1 MGRRILIVAGE
12 ASGDLHGGALV
23 EALRAR
29 DPGLAIEGIGGDRMA
44 AAGVRLHV
52 HAGDL
57 GVVGLVEALGRLRAI
72 RAAFARM
79 RALVETERL
88 DLVVLIDYPEF
99 NLRLAR
105 VAARAGIPVCYYIG
119 PQVWAWRRGRIALI
133 RRLVRKM
140 VVIFPFEEA
149 LYRAAGVDVV
159 FVGHPLLDR
168 LVPRERSEA
177 RRALGLAGASPV
189 LGFLPGSRVGEV
201 ERHLPLMLAA
211 AARLRRAHPTL
222 GVALGQAAGVPAA
235 LVARCVTAGGVPVRV
250 AEGGAYDVLS
260 AADLAF
266 VASGTATV
274 EAALHGTPMV
284 IIYRVAWLTWFVG
297 RLLVRVPWI
306 GMANLIAGRPVAPE
320 LVQFAATPGRLADT
334 AHRLLGDPSA
344 LERMRRDLAVV
355 RGRLGQPGASARA
368 AEAILGL
375 VDGARPAPAAAG

>member
-29 DPGLAIEGIGGDRMA
+29 APDLALEGIGGDCMA

-52 HAGDL
+52 HARDL
-57 GVVGLVEALGRLRAI
+57 GVVGLVEALARLPAI

-79 RALVETERL
+79 RALLEADPP
-88 DLVVLIDYPEF
+88 DLAVLIDYPEF

-105 VAARAGIPVCYYIG
+105 VAARAGVPVCYYVG
-119 PQVWAWRRGRIALI
+119 PQVWAWRRGRLALI

-149 LYRAAGVDVV
+149 VYRAAGVDVA

-168 LVPRERSEA
+168 LAPRERAEA
-177 RRALGLAGASPV
+177 RRGLGLADASPV
-189 LGFLPGSRVGEV
+189 LGLLPGSRVGEV
-201 ERHLPLMLAA
+201 ERHLPVMLAA
-211 AARLRRAHPTL
+211 AAALRREHPKL
-222 GVALGQAAGVPAA
+222 GVAFGRAPGLPAPF
-235 LVARCVTAGGVPVRV
+235 VARCLAAGGAPVRV
-250 AEGGAYDVLS
+250 AEGGASDVLS

-284 IIYRVAWLTWFVG
+284 IIYRVALLTWLVG
-297 RLLVRVPWI
+297 RLLIRVPWI
-306 GMANLIAGRPVAPE
+306 GMANLIAGRLVVPE
-320 LVQFAATPGRLADT
+320 LIQFAATPERLAGT
-334 AHRLLGDPSA
+334 ARRLLADPAA
-344 LERMRRDLAVV
+344 LERMRQELAAV
-355 RGRLGQPGASARA
+355 RLRLGPPGASARA
-368 AEAILGL
+368 AEAILAL
-375 VDGARPAPAAAG
+375 LEEAAPGAP